1 MQNQQVLVTGGAGFI
16 GSELVRQLAGPGFGV
31 RVVDNLVNGKR
42 ENLGK
47 EIKINVLAT
56 MVAEVVGRSGA
67 EVAHA
72 ERRPGDVVRLLSDS
86 SRARKLLGF
95 KTTVELRDGL
105 VRLRDWYESQGK
117 SPEELLEQEI
127 ERNWEIQHVPTHV

>member
-1 MQNQQVLVTGGAGFI
+1 VQNQQVLVTGGAGFI